1 MQQTTIRQQ
10 RLNMGLVCTVKKLS
24 THWLNH
30 WNVLLVRI
38 QIAQGISLLMDTS
51 GLMTSYQCCRSTTH
65 PALYV
70 ETGLLRMVN
79 VVMMAMTSKRMDV
92 TPVCA
97 KEVLKTNK
105 KGLAFKLKLSGG
117 L

>member
-1 MQQTTIRQQ
+1 MQDLYQQ
-10 RLNMGLVCTVKKLS
+10 NAP
-24 THWLNH
+24 
-30 WNVLLVRI
+30 LVRI
-38 QIAQGISLLMDTS
+38 QTVLETSLLMDTS